1 MTGALPRVVL
11 TRPVPPGAFSR
22 LCEKTAPEVW
32 MEPTTIPPAEL
43 RRRAADAVGLLVVS
57 GERVDEEL
65 LAAAPELR
73 VVSTMS
79 VGYDHVDVSA
89 LTARGLPLGNTPGV
103 LTEATAD
110 LAFALLLAVARRLVE
125 ARDAVLTGRWGGWDP
140 EFLLGR
146 ELAGSTL
153 GIVGLGRIG
162 AAVARRA
169 LAFGMEV
176 LASTTRTPEL
186 EGIEVVELPSLL
198 ERSEF
203 VSLHVALTPATRH
216 LIGARE
222 LATMRRDAILI
233 NTARGGVVDQVALA
247 AALRDGTIA
256 AAGLDVAEV
265 EPVPPGDE
273 LLCLDNCL
281 VLPHVGSATRA
292 TREKMAELAVANL
305 IAGVN
310 GEPLLHCVNAAELGA
325 PRPA

>member
-273 LLCLDNCL
+273 LLRLDNCL

-292 TREKMAELAVANL
+292 TREKMAELAVENL

-310 GEPLLHCVNAAELGA
+310 GEPLVHCVNAAELGA

>member
-1 MTGALPRVVL
+1 MSGALPRVVL
-11 TRPVPPGAFSR
+11 TRPVPPAAFSR
-22 LCEKTAPEVW
+22 LCEVTAPEVW
-32 MEPTTIPPAEL
+32 AEPATIPPAEL
-43 RRRAADAVGLLVVS
+43 RRRVADAVGLLVVS
-57 GERVDEEL
+57 GERVDEDL

-79 VGYDHVDVSA
+79 VGYDHVDVPA

-162 AAVARRA
+162 TAVARRA

-176 LASTTRTPEL
+176 LASTSRTPEL
-186 EGIEVVELPSLL
+186 AGIEVVDLPQLL

-203 VSLHVALTPATRH
+203 VSLHVALSPTTRH

-222 LATMRRDAILI
+222 LAAMRRDAILI
-233 NTARGGVVDQVALA
+233 NTARGGVVDQAALV
-247 AALRDGTIA
+247 AALREGTIA

-273 LLCLDNCL
+273 LLRLENCL
-281 VLPHVGSATRA
+281 VLPHIGSATRA

-310 GEPLLHCVNAAELGA
+310 GEPLTHCVNAAELA
-325 PRPA
+325 ALRPA

>member
-273 LLCLDNCL
+273 LLRLDNCL